1 MRLLAAALVC
11 AASAGTTASAAV
23 RVLRGHEFCEAAFRG
38 DLKKMKMAILDGAD
52 VEYPCPSRSRETK
65 SIRTVSALYI
75 ASQNGLAEMVKLLL
89 SEGADGNAMYD
100 GMSPLYTAARNDHG
114 EVVRLLLAGQ
124 QKGKPAPEGLVA
136 ARYQNVALDGR
147 DTSLDDAGP
156 ELRAEESHRR
166 LVGPEEARTGRL
178 AALL

>member
-75 ASQNGLAEMVKLLL
+75 ASQNGLDA
-89 SEGADGNAMYD
+89 SGA
-100 GMSPLYTAARNDHG
+100 
-114 EVVRLLLAGQ
+114 
-124 QKGKPAPEGLVA
+124 
-136 ARYQNVALDGR
+136 ALDGR
-147 DTSLDDAGP
+147 DTGLDDAGP
-156 ELRAEESHRR
+156 ELRAEENHRGVER
-166 LVGPEEARTGRL
+166 PAAARTGRL